1 MFPAVSEPTQGCQY
15 ERTDPELPPIGTEQE
30 GPPRYRLFL
39 NQLHLLGLGGRDA
52 HALYPTVGGVEDFEL
67 QAFVFDDFA
76 FLGNAFG
83 EFAYQAGYASVFA
96 YILSAV

>member
-1 MFPAVSEPTQGCQY
+1 MISVRAGITAWSFFSY
-15 ERTDPELPPIGTEQE
+15 
-30 GPPRYRLFL
+30 
-39 NQLHLLGLGGRDA
+39 QLHLLRRGRRDA

>member
-1 MFPAVSEPTQGCQY
+1 
-15 ERTDPELPPIGTEQE
+15 LK
-30 GPPRYRLFL
+30 RLYTFGST
-39 NQLHLLGLGGRDA
+39 N
-52 HALYPTVGGVEDFEL
+52 EDFEL